1 MLDQILNIVFEVL
14 LVCLMLKLYHDLVIK
29 KKFGQAKDGANWQ
42 DAQPTIERL
51 EKRNLQLIARE
62 SAAQEAIWKLE
73 DQILL
78 LKIRVRELSSQVQLE
93 EPTPDD
99 DDIDR

>member
-1 MLDQILNIVFEVL
+1 
-14 LVCLMLKLYHDLVIK
+14 MLKLYHDLVVK
-29 KKFGQAKDGANWQ
+29 KRLGQPKDGANWQ

-62 SAAQEAIWKLE
+62 SAAQESIWKLE

-78 LKIRVRELSSQVQLE
+78 LKIRVRELSNQSRLE

-99 DDIDR
+99 DEGDEV